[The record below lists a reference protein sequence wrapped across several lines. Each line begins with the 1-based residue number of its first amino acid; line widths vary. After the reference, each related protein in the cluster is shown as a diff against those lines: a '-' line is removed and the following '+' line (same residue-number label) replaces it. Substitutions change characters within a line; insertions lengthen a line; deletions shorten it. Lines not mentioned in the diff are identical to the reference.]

1 MLFFDIYLGM
11 FILVLSS
18 YVIDAILYVDTVR
31 DTSQNVGISGVEEG
45 FVRYKTKRV
54 EFIILFLLSL
64 YCFLRKCDKM

>member
-54 EFIILFLLSL
+54 ELIILFLLSL